1 MGRSSLAPNWSYL
14 ARLCLFLKL
23 GLPAEGLGFAQGPDL
38 HWTPQHTVRVEQ
50 SWLSGNW
57 GWGWDGTLRP
67 GSVPGQSPWVGTAP
81 PPFLLPQPLLGKGRP
96 DQDAVSQAYLPS
108 FSSLFRVG
116 GSSDDHV
123 AHQGRT

>member
-67 GSVPGQSPWVGTAP
+67 GLSPGSPHGWALLRPLFYYLSPCWVKGDQTRMLCPRPTSLHFAACLGLGVPVMIM
-81 PPFLLPQPLLGKGRP
+81 
-96 DQDAVSQAYLPS
+96 
-108 FSSLFRVG
+108 
-116 GSSDDHV
+116 
-123 AHQGRT
+123 